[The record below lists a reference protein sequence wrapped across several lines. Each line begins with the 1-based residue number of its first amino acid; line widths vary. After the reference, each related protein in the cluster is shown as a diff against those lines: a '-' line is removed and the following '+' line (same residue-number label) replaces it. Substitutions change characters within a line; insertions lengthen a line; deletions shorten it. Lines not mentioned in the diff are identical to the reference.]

1 MSNSLFVDVET
12 VASLVDDGDV
22 VALPFEFSADFSA
35 AAMDVTRSLIVRGV
49 RQLHLLGV
57 PSLSLQADMLI
68 GAGCVSVVE
77 SGSILLY
84 EYGRANRFVT
94 AQASGAIRVKDSTCP
109 AIHASLVAGE
119 KGLPFLPVR
128 GLIGSD
134 ILRYR
139 IAQDGWR
146 VIDNPFGENDPI
158 VLIPALRPDVAL
170 FHVPLAD
177 RHGNLWVGRRSELMT
192 LAKSALRV
200 LVTFEAIYDGYLPDN
215 EQLAPAV
222 IPGMLVTA
230 VAHRPGGSWPLDCGA
245 TQPQDAAHMR
255 EYARLAESDEGFREY
270 LERYVF
276 ASARAG

>member
-1 MSNSLFVDVET
+1 
-12 VASLVDDGDV
+12 
-22 VALPFEFSADFSA
+22 
-35 AAMDVTRSLIVRGV
+35 MDVTRSLIVRGV

-94 AQASGAIRVKDSTCP
+94 AQARGAIRVKDSTCP

-139 IAQDGWR
+139 MAHDGWR

-158 VLIPALRPDVAL
+158 VLIPAFVLTLRC
-170 FHVPLAD
+170 
-177 RHGNLWVGRRSELMT
+177 S
-192 LAKSALRV
+192 
-200 LVTFEAIYDGYLPDN
+200 TFRWLIATEICGW
-215 EQLAPAV
+215 
-222 IPGMLVTA
+222 A
-230 VAHRPGGSWPLDCGA
+230 VA
-245 TQPQDAAHMR
+245 
-255 EYARLAESDEGFREY
+255 
-270 LERYVF
+270 
-276 ASARAG
+276 AS